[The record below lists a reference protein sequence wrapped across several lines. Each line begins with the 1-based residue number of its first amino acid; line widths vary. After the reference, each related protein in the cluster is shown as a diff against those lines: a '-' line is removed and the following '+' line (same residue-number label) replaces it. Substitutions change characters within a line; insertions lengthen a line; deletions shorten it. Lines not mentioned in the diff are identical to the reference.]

1 MLADG
6 IINAHA
12 NFPFRLP
19 NPKTWPGA
27 KSSLLLKG
35 ESRLEGIY
43 LQVGSPPS
51 PHAPP
56 LKERVSQIRQF
67 CLSTDELENSLLFI
81 GKKSRENM
89 SSMWF
94 SAGVQIYSSE
104 DFGKCFWILLSFS
117 RWLSV
122 TKHPARHTRAP
133 GNQQLSCLKSS
144 STAEKHSTRK
154 QEEQGISHL
163 SFVSGYVCVHL
174 PIQVHVNYYFFLFL
188 N

>member
-19 NPKTWPGA
+19 NPKMWPGA

-43 LQVGSPPS
+43 LQVGSPPL

-56 LKERVSQIRQF
+56 LKERVSQLRQF

-89 SSMWF
+89 SSM
-94 SAGVQIYSSE
+94 
-104 DFGKCFWILLSFS
+104 
-117 RWLSV
+117 
-122 TKHPARHTRAP
+122 
-133 GNQQLSCLKSS
+133 
-144 STAEKHSTRK
+144 
-154 QEEQGISHL
+154 
-163 SFVSGYVCVHL
+163 
-174 PIQVHVNYYFFLFL
+174 
-188 N
+188 